1 LDTPELRAS
10 IYQFMVYVPGGVASV
25 FFGIWL
31 SDHGIPA
38 DQIGIINA
46 LPTLCLLLLNII
58 VGRIA
63 DRADDWRT
71 ALIVISLLSALAP
84 LPLYFVSEFWGILLI
99 WALCA
104 TSNGLVAPVIDAAT
118 VRMTRRNGTDF
129 GTIRAW
135 ATVGYVFAA
144 AGLGLFLNT
153 LGSGAF
159 VTLYVLTV
167 VLRAAL
173 AFILPRF
180 RAPAPQVTLAN
191 TPGAVAAEPSRLR
204 DSLQL
209 WFVLPL
215 LAFALVNSSNALIG
229 SFAALLW
236 HENGIPSYF
245 LGPLLGIAAVGE
257 AILMF
262 AWRRFGGRVTARNM
276 ILVASL
282 AGLLRFTIMAFNP
295 PVELLFF
302 TQLLHAF
309 SFGMGYFGV
318 VHFIANWTNEANA
331 AEAQGFANMLNMGAA
346 MTALILFGFLFEFF
360 GSYAFFYSTI
370 TSVLAIACIL
380 VSLRLK
386 RPGTRIDGRQ
396 ARRLLNRPG
405 SAGVGSWHRVSPE
418 RSLPSAG
425 VCGRSVLS
433 GRWFGRRQGLGGL
446 SQGAP

>member
-1 LDTPELRAS
+1 MPSALSRLDTPELRAT
-10 IYQFMVYVPGGVASV
+10 IYQFTVYIPGGVASV

-31 SDHGIPA
+31 SEHGIPA
-38 DQIGIINA
+38 DQIGLINA
-46 LPTLCLLLLNII
+46 LPTLCLLLLNIV

-63 DRADDWRT
+63 DKADDWRT
-71 ALIVISLLSALAP
+71 ALIYISIMSALAP
-84 LPLYFVSEFWGILLI
+84 LPLYFVSEFWGILTI
-99 WALCA
+99 WALTA

-129 GTIRAW
+129 GVIRAW

-144 AGLGLFLNT
+144 GGLGLLINVM
-153 LGSGAF
+153 GSAVF
-159 VTLYVLTV
+159 VTLYVVTV
-167 VLRAAL
+167 IIRAGL
-173 AFILPRF
+173 AFLLPRF
-180 RAPAPQVTLAN
+180 RTPLPKVTLAD
-191 TPGAVAAEPSRLR
+191 AAPETTAPSRLK
-204 DSLQL
+204 DSLKL
-209 WFVLPL
+209 WFILPL

-236 HENGIPSYF
+236 HENGIPNYF

-276 ILVASL
+276 ILVGAL

-295 PVELLFF
+295 PVEVLFF

-331 AEAQGFANMLNMGAA
+331 AEAQGFANMLNMAAA
-346 MTALILFGFLFEFF
+346 MTALIVFGILVEHF

-370 TSVLAIACIL
+370 TSLLAIGCIFWSL
-380 VSLRLK
+380 KLRPPKSMVS
-386 RPGTRIDGRQ
+386 
-396 ARRLLNRPG
+396 
-405 SAGVGSWHRVSPE
+405 
-418 RSLPSAG
+418 
-425 VCGRSVLS
+425 
-433 GRWFGRRQGLGGL
+433 
-446 SQGAP
+446 

>member
-1 LDTPELRAS
+1 MPSALSRLDSPELRAS
-10 IYQFMVYVPGGVASV
+10 IYQFTVYIPGGVASV

-31 SDHGIPA
+31 SEHGLPA
-38 DQIGIINA
+38 DQIGLINA

-71 ALIVISLLSALAP
+71 ALIVISLASALAP
-84 LPLYFVSEFWGILLI
+84 LPLYFVSEFWGILLV

-129 GTIRAW
+129 GVVRAW

-144 AGLGLFLNT
+144 AGIGLLLNV

-159 VTLYVLTV
+159 VTLYVITV
-167 VLRAAL
+167 VVRAAL
-173 AFILPRF
+173 AYLLPRF
-180 RAPAPQVTLAN
+180 RAPAPKLTLAN
-191 TPGAVAAEPSRLR
+191 APGLAAPRSRLR
-204 DSLQL
+204 DSLQP

-215 LAFALVNSSNALIG
+215 LAFALVNSSNAVIG
-229 SFAALLW
+229 SFGALLW

-276 ILVASL
+276 ILVAAI
-282 AGLLRFTIMAFNP
+282 AGLIRFTIMAFNP
-295 PVELLFF
+295 PVEVLFV
-302 TQLLHAF
+302 TQTLHAF

-346 MTALILFGFLFEFF
+346 MLALIVFGILVEHF
-360 GSYAFFYSTI
+360 GSYAFFYSTV
-370 TSVLAIACIL
+370 TASAAIACVLI
-380 VSLRLK
+380 SLRLK
-386 RPGTRIDGRQ
+386 PPRDAQ
-396 ARRLLNRPG
+396 
-405 SAGVGSWHRVSPE
+405 
-418 RSLPSAG
+418 
-425 VCGRSVLS
+425 
-433 GRWFGRRQGLGGL
+433 
-446 SQGAP
+446 

>member
-1 LDTPELRAS
+1 MPPALSRLDTPELRAS

-25 FFGIWL
+25 FLGIWL
-31 SDHGIPA
+31 SEHGLPA
-38 DQIGIINA
+38 DQIGLVNA

-63 DRADDWRT
+63 DRADDWRS

-84 LPLYFVSEFWGILLI
+84 LPLYFVSEFWGILLV

-104 TSNGLVAPVIDAAT
+104 TSNGLVGPVIDAAT

-129 GTIRAW
+129 GVVRAW

-144 AGLGLFLNT
+144 AGLGLFLNV

-159 VTLYVLTV
+159 VTLYVGTV
-167 VLRAAL
+167 LVRAAL
-173 AFILPRF
+173 AFVLPRF
-180 RAPAPQVTLAN
+180 RAPSPKATLAN
-191 TPGAVAAEPSRLR
+191 IAPGTAATPSRLR

-229 SFAALLW
+229 GFAALLW
-236 HENGIPSYF
+236 HENGVPSYF

-257 AILMF
+257 AALMF

-276 ILVASL
+276 ILVCAM

-295 PVELLFF
+295 PVEVLFL
-302 TQLLHAF
+302 TQILHAF

-318 VHFIANWTNEANA
+318 VHFIANWTDESNA

-346 MTALILFGFLFEFF
+346 MAALIVFGYLVEHF
-360 GSYAFFYSTI
+360 GSYAFFYSTV
-370 TSVLAIACIL
+370 TSLLAIVCVL

-386 RPGTRIDGRQ
+386 PPKE
-396 ARRLLNRPG
+396 AR
-405 SAGVGSWHRVSPE
+405 
-418 RSLPSAG
+418 
-425 VCGRSVLS
+425 
-433 GRWFGRRQGLGGL
+433 
-446 SQGAP
+446 

>member
-1 LDTPELRAS
+1 MPSAISRLDSPELRAS
-10 IYQFMVYVPGGVASV
+10 IYQFTVYIPGGVASV

-31 SDHGIPA
+31 SEHGLPA
-38 DQIGIINA
+38 DQIGVINA

-71 ALIVISLLSALAP
+71 ALIVISLASALAP
-84 LPLYFVSEFWGILLI
+84 FPLYFVSEFWGILLV

-129 GTIRAW
+129 GAVRAW

-144 AGLGLFLNT
+144 AGIGLLLNV

-159 VTLYVLTV
+159 VTLYVITV
-167 VLRAAL
+167 VARAAL
-173 AFILPRF
+173 AYLLPRF
-180 RAPAPQVTLAN
+180 RAPAPKLTLAN
-191 TPGAVAAEPSRLR
+191 APGIAEPRSRLK
-204 DSLQL
+204 DSLQP

-215 LAFALVNSSNALIG
+215 LAFALVNSSNAVIG
-229 SFAALLW
+229 SFGALLW
-236 HENGIPSYF
+236 HENGVPSYF

-276 ILVASL
+276 ILAAAM
-282 AGLLRFTIMAFNP
+282 AGLLRFTVMAFNP
-295 PVELLFF
+295 PVEVLFL
-302 TQLLHAF
+302 TQTLHAF

-346 MTALILFGFLFEFF
+346 MLALIVFGILFEHF

-370 TSVLAIACIL
+370 TASAAIGCVL

-386 RPGTRIDGRQ
+386 PPKDAQ
-396 ARRLLNRPG
+396 
-405 SAGVGSWHRVSPE
+405 
-418 RSLPSAG
+418 
-425 VCGRSVLS
+425 
-433 GRWFGRRQGLGGL
+433 
-446 SQGAP
+446 

>member
-1 LDTPELRAS
+1 MTSAFSRLDTPELRAS

-25 FFGIWL
+25 FLGIWL
-31 SDHGIPA
+31 SEHGIPA

-46 LPTLCLLLLNII
+46 LPTLCLLLLNIV

-71 ALIVISLLSALAP
+71 ALIVISLASALAP
-84 LPLYFVSEFWGILLI
+84 LPLYFVSEFWGILLV

-129 GTIRAW
+129 GAVRAW

-144 AGLGLFLNT
+144 AGLGLLLNMV
-153 LGSGAF
+153 GSGVF
-159 VTLYVLTV
+159 VTLYVVTAV
-167 VLRAAL
+167 IRAAL
-173 AFILPRF
+173 AFVLPRF
-180 RAPAPQVTLAN
+180 RAPAPATTLAN
-191 TPGAVAAEPSRLR
+191 VVVGSPIQSSRLR

-229 SFAALLW
+229 SFAVLLW
-236 HENGIPSYF
+236 HENGVPSYF

-276 ILVASL
+276 ILVCAM

-295 PVELLFF
+295 PVELLFL
-302 TQLLHAF
+302 TQMLHAF

-331 AEAQGFANMLNMGAA
+331 AEAQGFANMLNMGAS
-346 MTALILFGFLFEFF
+346 MLALIVFGVLVEHF
-360 GSYAFFYSTI
+360 GSYAFFYSTV
-370 TSVLAIACIL
+370 TASMAIVCVL
-380 VSLRLK
+380 VSLRI
-386 RPGTRIDGRQ
+386 RPPKDVR
-396 ARRLLNRPG
+396 
-405 SAGVGSWHRVSPE
+405 
-418 RSLPSAG
+418 
-425 VCGRSVLS
+425 
-433 GRWFGRRQGLGGL
+433 
-446 SQGAP
+446 